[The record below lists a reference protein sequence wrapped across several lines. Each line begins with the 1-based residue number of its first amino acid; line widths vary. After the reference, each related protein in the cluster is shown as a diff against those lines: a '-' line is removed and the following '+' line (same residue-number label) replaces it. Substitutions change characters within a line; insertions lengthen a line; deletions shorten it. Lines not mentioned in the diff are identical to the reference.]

1 MRYLACCCV
10 FFAALLVASASGA
23 NAAPPSSCVN
33 KFVGTW
39 TVTVLATGQTYRS
52 QIRADGTLTSFCP
65 LCPPSQ
71 SWTCNGNT
79 FILTSPVS
87 LTQTLSADGRR
98 MGGGCCS
105 ATRVGG
111 APAVAKQAP
120 PKKEAPAEK
129 KDVAAA
135 KQPEAPPQP
144 PKSAQPGESGARPDQ
159 PPPAAAA
166 PPPLENY
173 LIFFDRSRAE
183 VGDFA
188 QKIIDEVA
196 KGYWSAAAK
205 GIDIVGHADS
215 EPVEGKN
222 AGLAQARADAV
233 RAALIGTGVPAAAVT
248 AAAVGSSQPL
258 VKAADGGPEPQNRR
272 VEISLR
278 LPTANDFL
286 IFFDRSS
293 AEMTPAAL
301 DVADLIAQ
309 QFKSTGAKGVRIVGH
324 IDPEPVEAANAVLA
338 RTRGEA
344 VRAAL
349 LAKGIPEAVIVMV
362 AAGSSRPMA
371 PPSAEPE
378 PVNRRVEIALE

>member
-1 MRYLACCCV
+1 MRYLAGCCV
-10 FFAALLVASASGA
+10 LLATLLVASAGGVS
-23 NAAPPSSCVN
+23 AAPPSSCVN

-39 TVTVLATGQTYRS
+39 TVTILATGQTYRS

-87 LTQTLSADGRR
+87 LSQMLSADGRR

-120 PKKEAPAEK
+120 AKKE
-129 KDVAAA
+129 VAVA
-135 KQPEAPPQP
+135 KQPEAPPLP
-144 PKSAQPGESGARPDQ
+144 PRSAQPGQSGARPDQ
-159 PPPAAAA
+159 PPAAAA
-166 PPPLENY
+166 PPPPENH

-183 VGDFA
+183 VSKLA
-188 QKIIDEVA
+188 QEIIDEVA
-196 KGYWSAAAK
+196 KGFWSAAAK
-205 GIDIVGHADS
+205 GIHIVGHADS

-222 AGLAQARADAV
+222 AGLAQARAEAV
-233 RAALIGTGVPAAAVT
+233 RAALIGTGVPAASVTT
-248 AAAVGSSQPL
+248 AAAGSSQPL
-258 VKAADGGPEPQNRR
+258 VKAPDGGPEPQNRR
-272 VEISLR
+272 VEITLR
-278 LPTANDFL
+278 LRTTNDFL

-293 AEMTPAAL
+293 AEVTPAAL

-338 RTRGEA
+338 RMRGEA

-349 LAKGIPEAVIVMV
+349 LAKGIPETAFVMV

-371 PPSAEPE
+371 PRSDEPE